1 MPEKMLLLQGTV
13 GSTAYGLARDGS
25 DVDRIGIFA
34 YHTMDV
40 LSLDYTGDMESV
52 VRHEPDVTVHEV
64 AKYLRLALKCNPT
77 IMELM
82 WLPDHLYETRTE
94 MGEWIIGLRSAV
106 LCEDAVRASYGGYAK
121 QQVERLKR
129 RHAEGKVGFASD
141 LQKRTAKH
149 ARHCFRLL
157 NQGRELLETGHLPI
171 QVQNPEDYFAFDGA
185 SVDEIVARFAHED
198 EVFRNV
204 TSVLPA
210 RPDKPAVQSVLNKI
224 RRTYWWD

>member
-1 MPEKMLLLQGTV
+1 MPEKILLLQGTV
-13 GSTAYGLARDGS
+13 GSTAYGLAREGS
-25 DVDRIGIFA
+25 DIDRLGIFA
-34 YHTMDV
+34 YRTMDV
-40 LSLDYTGDMESV
+40 LRLDYSGDMETV

-94 MGEWIIGLRSAV
+94 VGEWIIHLRSAV
-106 LCEDAVRASYGGYAK
+106 LSENAVRGAYGGYAK

-129 RHAEGKVGFASD
+129 RHEEGKIGFAAD
-141 LQKRTAKH
+141 LQHRTAKH

-157 NQGRELLETGHLPI
+157 NQGRELLETGVLPI
-171 QVQNPEDYFAFDGA
+171 QVQDPEKYFAFDGA
-185 SVDEIVARFAHED
+185 SVEEIVERFARED
-198 EVFRNV
+198 EVFRNA

-210 RPDKPAVQSVLNKI
+210 HPDKPAVQSILNII
-224 RRTYWWD
+224 RRKYM

>member
-13 GSTAYGLARDGS
+13 GSTAYGLAREGS
-25 DVDRIGIFA
+25 DVDRLGIFI
-34 YHTMDV
+34 YHTMD
-40 LSLDYTGDMESV
+40 LLALDYGGDMETV
-52 VRHEPDVTVHEV
+52 VRHQPDITVHEV

-77 IMELM
+77 VMELM

-94 MGEWIIGLRSAV
+94 MGKWIIGLRSAV
-106 LCEDAVRASYGGYAK
+106 LCENGVRGSYGGYAK

-129 RHAEGKVGFASD
+129 RHTEGKIGFAAD
-141 LQKRTAKH
+141 LQNRTAKH

-157 NQGRELLETGHLPI
+157 RQGRELLETGVLPI

-185 SVDEIVARFAHED
+185 SVEEIVERFARED
-198 EVFRNV
+198 EVFRNT

-210 RPDKPAVQSVLNKI
+210 HPDKPAVQSVLNRI
-224 RRTYWWD
+224 RKAYM